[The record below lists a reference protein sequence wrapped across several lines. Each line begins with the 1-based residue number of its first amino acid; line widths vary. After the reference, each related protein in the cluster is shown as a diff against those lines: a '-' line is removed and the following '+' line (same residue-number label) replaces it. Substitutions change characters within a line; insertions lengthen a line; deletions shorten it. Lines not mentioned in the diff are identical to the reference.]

1 MRPLTAL
8 MCTVSGCLAVAHAIV
23 TSKLLWAGIGF
34 PVVAIGLSLTGNPIS
49 GMRAASRWLAE
60 RALDLEVA
68 WEMLRSAPE
77 RFWHLR
83 ERLKEAR

>member
-1 MRPLTAL
+1 MKAL
-8 MCTVSGCLAVAHAIV
+8 LLVLSGCLSLAHWLA

-34 PVVAIGLSLTGNPIS
+34 PVVAIGLSLTGSPIS

-83 ERLKEAR
+83 ERIKEAR

>member
-8 MCTVSGCLAVAHAIV
+8 MCTVSGCLAVAHAAV
-23 TSKLLWAGIGF
+23 TSKLLWLGIGF
-34 PVVAIGLSLTGNPIS
+34 PVVAIGLSLTGNPINA
-49 GMRAASRWLAE
+49 MRAASRWLAE